1 MSFTA
6 FLLWRRSLEV
16 AMEHKESSLIRG
28 RSGRRSDGHSG
39 NSGACIDE
47 ISHLLKPLSISY
59 ESPASLSPAPR
70 NARQHSSRQ
79 VSQLCASIAEFGFLV
94 PILVDERQN
103 VIAGH
108 GRLAAAQQ
116 LGLSQVP
123 VVQIGHLTA
132 EQKRAYLLADNRL
145 AELSGWDTDILKVE
159 LEELSALDL
168 PFEFEITGF
177 DTVDIDRLREP
188 VKKVADDPD
197 DHLPKLAELPVSC
210 PGDLWALGPHRLLC
224 GNSCEPGTY
233 KRLLG
238 TTAVDM
244 VFTDP
249 PYNVPIQGHV
259 TKQARHREFAMAS
272 GEMTPQEFTAFLD
285 RSFRLMHEASSDGA
299 IHFIC
304 MDWRHLWE
312 ILAAAAP
319 VYGKPKQLC
328 VWAKDNAG
336 MGSFYR
342 SHHELVFVFKVGDA
356 PHVNNFGLGG
366 RGRYR
371 TNLWQYPSPHSG
383 SQCDSELLQ
392 QHPTVKPVALVDD
405 AIKDCSRRGGI
416 ILDPFGGSGTTLI
429 AAERTGRCAR
439 LTELDPLY
447 ADLIVRRWQQTT
459 GGKAVLTDT
468 NQSFDERAA
477 LRLNLEAAR

>member
-1 MSFTA
+1 
-6 FLLWRRSLEV
+6 
-16 AMEHKESSLIRG
+16 MERKGAPLIRG
-28 RSGRRSDGHSG
+28 RSDRRSDGRGDDS
-39 NSGACIDE
+39 SACIDE
-47 ISHLLKPLSISY
+47 ISQLLKPLAISY
-59 ESPASLSPAPR
+59 ENPASLSPAPR
-70 NARQHSSRQ
+70 NARQHSRRQ
-79 VSQLCASIAEFGFLV
+79 VSQLCASISEFGFLV
-94 PILVDERQN
+94 PILVDERCS

-108 GRLAAAQQ
+108 GRLAAAQH
-116 LGLSQVP
+116 LGLNQVP
-123 VVQIGHLTA
+123 VVRIAHLSA

-145 AELSGWDTDILKVE
+145 AELSGWDIDILKIE
-159 LEELSALDL
+159 LEELSALNL

-177 DTVDIDRLREP
+177 DTVDIDRLRETP
-188 VKKVADDPD
+188 KKVADDSY
-197 DHLPKLAELPVSC
+197 DHLPELAELPVSC

-224 GNSCEPGTY
+224 GNVCEPGTY
-233 KRLLG
+233 ERLLG
-238 TTAVDM
+238 ATAADM

-259 TKQARHREFAMAS
+259 TTQVRHREFAMAS
-272 GEMTPQEFTAFLD
+272 GEMTSQEFSVFLE
-285 RSFRLMHEASSDGA
+285 RSFRLMHEASGDGA
-299 IHFIC
+299 IHFVC

-356 PHVNNFGLGG
+356 PHVNNFGLGE

-371 TNLWQYPSPHSG
+371 TNLWQYPSPNSG
-383 SQCDSELLQ
+383 PQCDSELLR
-392 QHPTVKPVALVDD
+392 QHPTVKPVALVAD

-416 ILDPFGGSGTTLI
+416 VLDPFGGSGTTLI

-439 LTELDPLY
+439 LIELDLLY
-447 ADLIVRRWQQTT
+447 ADLIVRRWQLAT
-459 GGKAVLTDT
+459 GAKAVLTDT

-477 LRLNLEAAR
+477 QRLNSEVSP